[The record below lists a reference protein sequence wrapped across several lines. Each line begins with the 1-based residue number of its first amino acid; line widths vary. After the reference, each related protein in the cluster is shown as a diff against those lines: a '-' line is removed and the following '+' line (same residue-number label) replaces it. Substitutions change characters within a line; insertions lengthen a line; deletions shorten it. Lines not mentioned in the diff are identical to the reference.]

1 MHHIYY
7 SKEKFIETDGKA
19 VFIIYHLP
27 KMEGAK
33 RMSEQTYMYE
43 QETAVAALHKVE
55 GFDPRKFM
63 RLIQKEDQSS
73 RYYLDVAYR
82 KLWFRLCYPEGK
94 IVKTIRSIT
103 EKMAIVEAKVY
114 LSKND
119 PEDSYVAN
127 AFAQKYRM
135 DDSEIGQKYVELAET
150 AAVGRALS
158 DAGFGLQFADRE
170 KEMDP
175 EVTEAP
181 IDEEVMAGTP
191 ICPENIPEEV
201 FESSV
206 GETLMEDMIPGQ
218 CGIEDYIPM
227 PDEIMQVAEVS
238 KEDAQPPKA
247 APQPKAAQQPMA
259 AQQPKAAQQPTK
271 KPEQTPQEQ
280 FRQNNVA
287 PESTVGITRDMPV
300 NDIYGKLTRDLA
312 VKVVVS
318 AGCYKGKTL
327 GQIAV
332 EKPGSLQW
340 YVDSYKGPDNLLRA
354 AAKYLLDQA
363 LAPAC

>member
-7 SKEKFIETDGKA
+7 SKEKFIETGGKA

-43 QETAVAALHKVE
+43 QETAVAALHQVE

-103 EKMAIVEAKVY
+103 AQMAIVEARVY
-114 LSKND
+114 LNKND
-119 PEDSYVAN
+119 PDDSYVAN
-127 AFAQKYRM
+127 AFAQKFRE
-135 DDSEIGQKYVELAET
+135 DSEIGQKYVELAET

-201 FESSV
+201 FGSSV
-206 GETLMEDMIPGQ
+206 GEPLMEDMIPGQ

-227 PDEIMQVAEVS
+227 PDEVMRVAEAS
-238 KEDAQPPKA
+238 KEEVQQPKA
-247 APQPKAAQQPMA
+247 APQP
-259 AQQPKAAQQPTK
+259 TK
-271 KPEQTPQEQ
+271 KSEQTPQEQ
-280 FRQNNVA
+280 FMQNNVA

-332 EKPGSLQW
+332 ELSLIHI
-340 YVDSYKGPDNLLRA
+340 
-354 AAKYLLDQA
+354 
-363 LAPAC
+363 

>member
-7 SKEKFIETDGKA
+7 SKEKFIETGGKA

-43 QETAVAALHKVE
+43 QETAVAALHQVE

-201 FESSV
+201 FGSSV
-206 GETLMEDMIPGQ
+206 GENLMEDMIPGQ

-227 PDEIMQVAEVS
+227 PDEVMQVAEAS
-238 KEDAQPPKA
+238 KEEAQSPKA
-247 APQPKAAQQPMA
+247 APQPKAAQQPM
-259 AQQPKAAQQPTK
+259 K

-280 FRQNNVA
+280 FMQNNVA

>member
-1 MHHIYY
+1 
-7 SKEKFIETDGKA
+7 
-19 VFIIYHLP
+19 
-27 KMEGAK
+27 
-33 RMSEQTYMYE
+33 MSEQTYMYE
-43 QETAVAALHKVE
+43 QETAVAALHQVE

-201 FESSV
+201 FGSSV
-206 GETLMEDMIPGQ
+206 GENLMEDMIPGQ

-227 PDEIMQVAEVS
+227 PDEIMQVAEAS
-238 KEDAQPPKA
+238 KEE
-247 APQPKAAQQPMA
+247 

-280 FRQNNVA
+280 FMQNNVA
-287 PESTVGITRDMPV
+287 PEATVGITRDMPV

>member
-7 SKEKFIETDGKA
+7 SKEKFIETGGKA

-43 QETAVAALHKVE
+43 QETAVAALHQVE

-103 EKMAIVEAKVY
+103 AQMAIVEARVY
-114 LSKND
+114 LNKND
-119 PEDSYVAN
+119 PDDSYVAN
-127 AFAQKYRM
+127 AFAQKFRE
-135 DDSEIGQKYVELAET
+135 DSEIGQKYVELAET

-201 FESSV
+201 FGSSV
-206 GETLMEDMIPGQ
+206 GEPLMEDMIPGQ

-227 PDEIMQVAEVS
+227 PDEIMRVAEAS
-238 KEDAQPPKA
+238 KEEV
-247 APQPKAAQQPMA
+247 
-259 AQQPKAAQQPTK
+259 QQPKAALQPKAAPQPTK

-280 FRQNNVA
+280 FMQNNVA
-287 PESTVGITRDMPV
+287 QESTVGITRDMPV

-327 GQIAV
+327 EQIAV

>member
-7 SKEKFIETDGKA
+7 SKEKFIETGGKA

-43 QETAVAALHKVE
+43 QETAVAALHQVE

-201 FESSV
+201 FGSSV
-206 GETLMEDMIPGQ
+206 GENLMEDMIPGQ

-227 PDEIMQVAEVS
+227 PDEIMQVEEVS
-238 KEDAQPPKA
+238 KEDAQP
-247 APQPKAAQQPMA
+247 
-259 AQQPKAAQQPTK
+259 PKAAQQPTK

-280 FRQNNVA
+280 FMKNNVA

>member
-7 SKEKFIETDGKA
+7 SKEKFIETGGKA

-43 QETAVAALHKVE
+43 QETAVAALHQVE

-103 EKMAIVEAKVY
+103 AQMAIVEARVY
-114 LSKND
+114 LNKND
-119 PEDSYVAN
+119 PDDSYVAN
-127 AFAQKYRM
+127 AFAQKFRE
-135 DDSEIGQKYVELAET
+135 DSEIGQKYVELAET

-201 FESSV
+201 FGSSV
-206 GETLMEDMIPGQ
+206 GEPLMEDMIPGQ

-227 PDEIMQVAEVS
+227 PDEIMRVAEAS
-238 KEDAQPPKA
+238 KEEVQ
-247 APQPKAAQQPMA
+247 QPKAAL
-259 AQQPKAAQQPTK
+259 QPKAAQQPTK

-280 FRQNNVA
+280 FMQNNVS
-287 PESTVGITRDMPV
+287 PESTVGITRDMSV

>member
-7 SKEKFIETDGKA
+7 SKEKFIETGGKA

-43 QETAVAALHKVE
+43 QETAVAALHQVE

-201 FESSV
+201 FGSSV
-206 GETLMEDMIPGQ
+206 GEPLMEDMIPGQ

-227 PDEIMQVAEVS
+227 PDEVMRVAEAS
-238 KEDAQPPKA
+238 KEEVQQPKA
-247 APQPKAAQQPMA
+247 APQP
-259 AQQPKAAQQPTK
+259 TK
-271 KPEQTPQEQ
+271 KSEQTPQEQ
-280 FRQNNVA
+280 FMQNNVA

-300 NDIYGKLTRDLA
+300 NDIYGKLTKDLA

>member
-1 MHHIYY
+1 MN
-7 SKEKFIETDGKA
+7 EN
-19 VFIIYHLP
+19 
-27 KMEGAK
+27 
-33 RMSEQTYMYE
+33 YMYE
-43 QETAVAALHKVE
+43 QEAAVAALHKIE

-63 RLIQKEDQSS
+63 RLIEKEGQLPK
-73 RYYLDVAYR
+73 YYLDVVYR

-103 EKMAIVEAKVY
+103 AQMAIVEARVY
-114 LSKND
+114 LNKND
-119 PEDSYVAN
+119 PDDSYVAN
-127 AFAQKYRM
+127 AFAQKYRE
-135 DDSEIGQKYVELAET
+135 DSEIGQKYVELAET

-181 IDEEVMAGTP
+181 IDKSVMEGEPLIQEDFAEAMDAG
-191 ICPENIPEEV
+191 ED
-201 FESSV
+201 
-206 GETLMEDMIPGQ
+206 LMDDMIPGQ
-218 CGIEDYIPM
+218 CDIGDYIPM
-227 PDEIMQVAEVS
+227 PGEVLEQSEAPVSVPTPVREGRKAQRETSLEERFLQQNATPESVQGISKDMSVAE
-238 KEDAQPPKA
+238 
-247 APQPKAAQQPMA
+247 
-259 AQQPKAAQQPTK
+259 
-271 KPEQTPQEQ
+271 
-280 FRQNNVA
+280 
-287 PESTVGITRDMPV
+287 
-300 NDIYGKLTRDLA
+300 IYGKLNRDLA
-312 VKVVVS
+312 VQVVVS

>member
-43 QETAVAALHKVE
+43 QETAVAALHQVE

-103 EKMAIVEAKVY
+103 AQMAIVEARVY
-114 LSKND
+114 LNKND
-119 PEDSYVAN
+119 PDDSYVAN
-127 AFAQKYRM
+127 AFAQKFRE
-135 DDSEIGQKYVELAET
+135 DSEIGQKYVELAET

-201 FESSV
+201 FGSSV
-206 GETLMEDMIPGQ
+206 GEPLMEDMIPGQ

-227 PDEIMQVAEVS
+227 PDEIMQVAEAS
-238 KEDAQPPKA
+238 KEE
-247 APQPKAAQQPMA
+247 

-280 FRQNNVA
+280 FMQNNVA
-287 PESTVGITRDMPV
+287 PEATVGITRDMPV

>member
-7 SKEKFIETDGKA
+7 SKEKFIETGGKA
-19 VFIIYHLP
+19 VFILYHLP
-27 KMEGAK
+27 QKEGAK

-43 QETAVAALHKVE
+43 QETAVAALHQVE

-63 RLIQKEDQSS
+63 RLIQNEDQSS

-103 EKMAIVEAKVY
+103 AQMAIVEARVY
-114 LSKND
+114 LNKND
-119 PEDSYVAN
+119 PDDSYVAN
-127 AFAQKYRM
+127 AFAQKFRE
-135 DDSEIGQKYVELAET
+135 DSEIGQKYVELAET

-201 FESSV
+201 FGSSV
-206 GETLMEDMIPGQ
+206 GEPLMEDMIPGQ

-227 PDEIMQVAEVS
+227 PDEIMRVAEAS
-238 KEDAQPPKA
+238 KEEVQ
-247 APQPKAAQQPMA
+247 QPKAAL
-259 AQQPKAAQQPTK
+259 QPKAAQQPTK

-280 FRQNNVA
+280 FMQNNVA

>member
-1 MHHIYY
+1 
-7 SKEKFIETDGKA
+7 
-19 VFIIYHLP
+19 
-27 KMEGAK
+27 
-33 RMSEQTYMYE
+33 MSEQKYMYE
-43 QETAVAALHKVE
+43 QEAAVAALHRVE

-63 RLIQKEDQSS
+63 RLIQKEDQVA

-114 LSKND
+114 LNKND
-119 PEDSYVAN
+119 PDDSYVAN
-127 AFAQKYRM
+127 AFAQKYRL

-191 ICPENIPEEV
+191 ICPESIPEEI
-201 FESSV
+201 FDSNI

-227 PDEIMQVAEVS
+227 PEDIMQTATPSQDVAEV
-238 KEDAQPPKA
+238 PKA
-247 APQPKAAQQPMA
+247 TPQSV
-259 AQQPKAAQQPTK
+259 K
-271 KPEQTPQEQ
+271 KPAQTPQEQ
-280 FRQNNVA
+280 FMQKSVA
-287 PESTVGITRDMPV
+287 PEVAVSITRDMPV
-300 NDIYGKLTRDLA
+300 DEIYGKLTRDVA

-327 GQIAV
+327 GQIAM

-354 AAKYLLDQA
+354 AAKYLMDQA

>member
-43 QETAVAALHKVE
+43 QETAVAALHQVE

-201 FESSV
+201 FGSSV
-206 GETLMEDMIPGQ
+206 GKNLMEDMIPGQ

-227 PDEIMQVAEVS
+227 PDEIMQVEEAS
-238 KEDAQPPKA
+238 KEE
-247 APQPKAAQQPMA
+247 
-259 AQQPKAAQQPTK
+259 AQQPKAAQQPMK

-280 FRQNNVA
+280 FMQNNVA

>member
-1 MHHIYY
+1 
-7 SKEKFIETDGKA
+7 
-19 VFIIYHLP
+19 
-27 KMEGAK
+27 
-33 RMSEQTYMYE
+33 MSEQTYMYE
-43 QETAVAALHKVE
+43 QETAVAALHQVE

-201 FESSV
+201 FGSGV
-206 GETLMEDMIPGQ
+206 GENLMEDMIPGQ

-227 PDEIMQVAEVS
+227 PEDIMQTATPSQDVAEV
-238 KEDAQPPKA
+238 PKA
-247 APQPKAAQQPMA
+247 TPQSV
-259 AQQPKAAQQPTK
+259 K
-271 KPEQTPQEQ
+271 KPAQTPQEQ
-280 FRQNNVA
+280 FMQKSVA
-287 PESTVGITRDMPV
+287 PEVAVSITRDMPV
-300 NDIYGKLTRDLA
+300 DEIYGKLTRDVA

-327 GQIAV
+327 GQIAM

-354 AAKYLLDQA
+354 AAKYLMDQA

>member
-43 QETAVAALHKVE
+43 QETAVAALHQVE

-201 FESSV
+201 FGSSV
-206 GETLMEDMIPGQ
+206 GENLMEDMIPGQ

-227 PDEIMQVAEVS
+227 PDEIMQVAEAS
-238 KEDAQPPKA
+238 KEE
-247 APQPKAAQQPMA
+247 

-280 FRQNNVA
+280 FMQNNVA

-340 YVDSYKGPDNLLRA
+340 YVHSYKGPDNLLRA

>member
-1 MHHIYY
+1 
-7 SKEKFIETDGKA
+7 
-19 VFIIYHLP
+19 
-27 KMEGAK
+27 
-33 RMSEQTYMYE
+33 MSEQTYMYE
-43 QETAVAALHKVE
+43 QETAVAALHQVE

-103 EKMAIVEAKVY
+103 AQMAIVEARVY
-114 LSKND
+114 LNKND
-119 PEDSYVAN
+119 PDDSYVAN
-127 AFAQKYRM
+127 AFAQKFRE
-135 DDSEIGQKYVELAET
+135 DSEIGQKYVELAET

-201 FESSV
+201 FGSSV
-206 GETLMEDMIPGQ
+206 GEPLMEDMIPGQ

-227 PDEIMQVAEVS
+227 PDEVMRVAEAS
-238 KEDAQPPKA
+238 KEEVQQPKAALQPKA
-247 APQPKAAQQPMA
+247 APQP
-259 AQQPKAAQQPTK
+259 TK
-271 KPEQTPQEQ
+271 KSEQTPQEQ
-280 FRQNNVA
+280 FMQNNVA

>member
-1 MHHIYY
+1 
-7 SKEKFIETDGKA
+7 
-19 VFIIYHLP
+19 
-27 KMEGAK
+27 
-33 RMSEQTYMYE
+33 MSEQTYMYE

-103 EKMAIVEAKVY
+103 AQMAIVEARVY
-114 LSKND
+114 LNKND
-119 PEDSYVAN
+119 PDDSYVAN
-127 AFAQKYRM
+127 AFAQKFRE
-135 DDSEIGQKYVELAET
+135 DSEIGQKYVELAET

-201 FESSV
+201 FGSSV
-206 GETLMEDMIPGQ
+206 GEPLMEDMIPGQ

-227 PDEIMQVAEVS
+227 PDEIMRVAEAS
-238 KEDAQPPKA
+238 KEEVQQPKAALQPKA
-247 APQPKAAQQPMA
+247 APQP
-259 AQQPKAAQQPTK
+259 TK
-271 KPEQTPQEQ
+271 KSEQTPQEQ
-280 FRQNNVA
+280 FMQNNVA

>member
-7 SKEKFIETDGKA
+7 SKEKFIETGGKA

-43 QETAVAALHKVE
+43 QETAVAALHQVE

-181 IDEEVMAGTP
+181 IDEELMAGTP

-247 APQPKAAQQPMA
+247 A
-259 AQQPKAAQQPTK
+259 QQPTK

-280 FRQNNVA
+280 FMQNNVA

>member
-7 SKEKFIETDGKA
+7 SKEKFIETGEKA

-247 APQPKAAQQPMA
+247 A
-259 AQQPKAAQQPTK
+259 QQPTK

-280 FRQNNVA
+280 FMQNNVA
-287 PESTVGITRDMPV
+287 PESTVGITRDMSV

>member
-1 MHHIYY
+1 
-7 SKEKFIETDGKA
+7 
-19 VFIIYHLP
+19 
-27 KMEGAK
+27 
-33 RMSEQTYMYE
+33 MSEQTYMYE
-43 QETAVAALHKVE
+43 QETAVAALHQVE

-103 EKMAIVEAKVY
+103 AQMAIVEARVY
-114 LSKND
+114 LNKND
-119 PEDSYVAN
+119 PDDSYVAN
-127 AFAQKYRM
+127 AFAQKFRE
-135 DDSEIGQKYVELAET
+135 DSEIGQKYVELAET

-201 FESSV
+201 FGSSV
-206 GETLMEDMIPGQ
+206 GEPLMEDMIPGQ

-227 PDEIMQVAEVS
+227 PDEVMRVAEAS
-238 KEDAQPPKA
+238 KEEVQQPKAALQPKA
-247 APQPKAAQQPMA
+247 APQP
-259 AQQPKAAQQPTK
+259 TK
-271 KPEQTPQEQ
+271 KSEQTPQEQ

>member
-1 MHHIYY
+1 
-7 SKEKFIETDGKA
+7 
-19 VFIIYHLP
+19 
-27 KMEGAK
+27 
-33 RMSEQTYMYE
+33 MSEQTYMYE
-43 QETAVAALHKVE
+43 QETAVAALHQVE

-103 EKMAIVEAKVY
+103 AQMAIVEARVY
-114 LSKND
+114 LKKND
-119 PEDSYVAN
+119 PDDSYVAN
-127 AFAQKYRM
+127 AFAQKFRE
-135 DDSEIGQKYVELAET
+135 DSEIGQKYVELAET

-201 FESSV
+201 FGSSV
-206 GETLMEDMIPGQ
+206 GEPLMEDMIPGQ

-227 PDEIMQVAEVS
+227 PDEVMRVAEAS
-238 KEDAQPPKA
+238 KEEVQQPKAALQPKA
-247 APQPKAAQQPMA
+247 APQP
-259 AQQPKAAQQPTK
+259 TK
-271 KPEQTPQEQ
+271 KSEQTPQEQ
-280 FRQNNVA
+280 FMQNNVA

>member
-1 MHHIYY
+1 
-7 SKEKFIETDGKA
+7 
-19 VFIIYHLP
+19 
-27 KMEGAK
+27 
-33 RMSEQTYMYE
+33 MSEQTYMYE
-43 QETAVAALHKVE
+43 QETAVAALHPLE
-55 GFDPRKFM
+55 GFDPRKIM

-103 EKMAIVEAKVY
+103 AQMAIVEARVY
-114 LSKND
+114 LNKND
-119 PEDSYVAN
+119 PDDSYVAN
-127 AFAQKYRM
+127 AFAQKFRE
-135 DDSEIGQKYVELAET
+135 DSEIGQKYVELAET

-201 FESSV
+201 FGSSV
-206 GETLMEDMIPGQ
+206 GEPLMEDMIPGQ

-227 PDEIMQVAEVS
+227 PDEVMRVAEAS
-238 KEDAQPPKA
+238 KEEVQQPKAALQPKA
-247 APQPKAAQQPMA
+247 APQP
-259 AQQPKAAQQPTK
+259 TK
-271 KPEQTPQEQ
+271 KSEQTPQEQ
-280 FRQNNVA
+280 FMQNNVA

>member
-1 MHHIYY
+1 
-7 SKEKFIETDGKA
+7 
-19 VFIIYHLP
+19 
-27 KMEGAK
+27 
-33 RMSEQTYMYE
+33 MSEQTYRYE
-43 QETAVAALHKVE
+43 QETAVAALHQVE

-103 EKMAIVEAKVY
+103 AQMAIVEARVY
-114 LSKND
+114 LNKND
-119 PEDSYVAN
+119 PDDSYVAN
-127 AFAQKYRM
+127 AFAQKFRE
-135 DDSEIGQKYVELAET
+135 DSEIGQKYVELAET

-201 FESSV
+201 FGSSV
-206 GETLMEDMIPGQ
+206 GEPLMEDMIPGQ

-227 PDEIMQVAEVS
+227 PDEVMRVAEAS
-238 KEDAQPPKA
+238 KEEVQQPKA
-247 APQPKAAQQPMA
+247 APQP
-259 AQQPKAAQQPTK
+259 TK
-271 KPEQTPQEQ
+271 KSEQTPQEQ
-280 FRQNNVA
+280 FMHNNVA

>member
-1 MHHIYY
+1 
-7 SKEKFIETDGKA
+7 
-19 VFIIYHLP
+19 
-27 KMEGAK
+27 
-33 RMSEQTYMYE
+33 MSEQTYMYE
-43 QETAVAALHKVE
+43 QETAVAALHQVE

-103 EKMAIVEAKVY
+103 AQMAIVEARVY
-114 LSKND
+114 LNKND
-119 PEDSYVAN
+119 PDDSYVAN
-127 AFAQKYRM
+127 AFAQKFRE
-135 DDSEIGQKYVELAET
+135 DSEIGQKYVELAET

-181 IDEEVMAGTP
+181 IDEEVMAGIP

-201 FESSV
+201 FGSSV
-206 GETLMEDMIPGQ
+206 GEPLMEDMIPGQ

-227 PDEIMQVAEVS
+227 PDEVMRVAEAS
-238 KEDAQPPKA
+238 KEEVQQPKAALQPKA
-247 APQPKAAQQPMA
+247 APQP
-259 AQQPKAAQQPTK
+259 TK
-271 KPEQTPQEQ
+271 KSEQTPQEQ
-280 FRQNNVA
+280 FMQNNVA

>member
-1 MHHIYY
+1 
-7 SKEKFIETDGKA
+7 
-19 VFIIYHLP
+19 
-27 KMEGAK
+27 
-33 RMSEQTYMYE
+33 MSEQTYMYE
-43 QETAVAALHKVE
+43 QETAVAALHQVE

-103 EKMAIVEAKVY
+103 AQMAIVEARVY
-114 LSKND
+114 LNKND
-119 PEDSYVAN
+119 PDDSYVAN
-127 AFAQKYRM
+127 AFAQKFRE
-135 DDSEIGQKYVELAET
+135 DSEIGQKYVELAET
-150 AAVGRALS
+150 ATVGRALS

-201 FESSV
+201 FGSSV
-206 GETLMEDMIPGQ
+206 GEPLMEDMIPGQ

-227 PDEIMQVAEVS
+227 PDEVMRVAEAS
-238 KEDAQPPKA
+238 KEEVQQPKAALQPKA
-247 APQPKAAQQPMA
+247 APQP
-259 AQQPKAAQQPTK
+259 TK
-271 KPEQTPQEQ
+271 KSEQTPQEQ
-280 FRQNNVA
+280 FMQNNVA

>member
-1 MHHIYY
+1 
-7 SKEKFIETDGKA
+7 
-19 VFIIYHLP
+19 
-27 KMEGAK
+27 
-33 RMSEQTYMYE
+33 MSEQTYMYE
-43 QETAVAALHKVE
+43 QETAVAALHQVE

-103 EKMAIVEAKVY
+103 AQMAIVEARVY
-114 LSKND
+114 LNKND
-119 PEDSYVAN
+119 PDDPYVAN
-127 AFAQKYRM
+127 AFAQKFRE
-135 DDSEIGQKYVELAET
+135 DSEIGQKYVELAET

-201 FESSV
+201 FGSSV
-206 GETLMEDMIPGQ
+206 GEPLMEDMIPGQ

-227 PDEIMQVAEVS
+227 PDEVMRVAEAS
-238 KEDAQPPKA
+238 KEEVQQPKAALQPKA
-247 APQPKAAQQPMA
+247 APQP
-259 AQQPKAAQQPTK
+259 TK
-271 KPEQTPQEQ
+271 KSEQTPQEQ
-280 FRQNNVA
+280 FMQNNVA

>member
-1 MHHIYY
+1 
-7 SKEKFIETDGKA
+7 
-19 VFIIYHLP
+19 
-27 KMEGAK
+27 
-33 RMSEQTYMYE
+33 MSEQTYMYE
-43 QETAVAALHKVE
+43 QETAVAALHQVE

-82 KLWFRLCYPEGK
+82 KMWFRLCYPEGK

-103 EKMAIVEAKVY
+103 AQMAIVEARVY
-114 LSKND
+114 LNKND
-119 PEDSYVAN
+119 PDDSYVAN
-127 AFAQKYRM
+127 AFAQKFRE
-135 DDSEIGQKYVELAET
+135 DSEIGQKYVELAET

-201 FESSV
+201 FGSSV
-206 GETLMEDMIPGQ
+206 GEPLMEDMIPGQ

-227 PDEIMQVAEVS
+227 PDEVMRVAEAS
-238 KEDAQPPKA
+238 KEEVQQPKAALQPKA
-247 APQPKAAQQPMA
+247 APQP
-259 AQQPKAAQQPTK
+259 TK
-271 KPEQTPQEQ
+271 KSEQTPQEQ
-280 FRQNNVA
+280 FMQNNVA

>member
-1 MHHIYY
+1 
-7 SKEKFIETDGKA
+7 
-19 VFIIYHLP
+19 
-27 KMEGAK
+27 
-33 RMSEQTYMYE
+33 MSEQTYMYE
-43 QETAVAALHKVE
+43 QETAVAALHQVE

-103 EKMAIVEAKVY
+103 AQMAIVEARVY
-114 LSKND
+114 LNKND
-119 PEDSYVAN
+119 PDDSYVAN
-127 AFAQKYRM
+127 AFAQKFRE
-135 DDSEIGQKYVELAET
+135 DSEIGQKYVELAET

-201 FESSV
+201 FGSSV
-206 GETLMEDMIPGQ
+206 GEPLMEDMIPGQ

-227 PDEIMQVAEVS
+227 PDEVMRVAEAS
-238 KEDAQPPKA
+238 KEEVQQPKAALQPKA
-247 APQPKAAQQPMA
+247 APQP
-259 AQQPKAAQQPTK
+259 TK
-271 KPEQTPQEQ
+271 KSEQTPQEQ
-280 FRQNNVA
+280 FMQNNVA

-300 NDIYGKLTRDLA
+300 NDIYGKLT
-312 VKVVVS
+312 
-318 AGCYKGKTL
+318 KT
-327 GQIAV
+327 
-332 EKPGSLQW
+332 
-340 YVDSYKGPDNLLRA
+340 
-354 AAKYLLDQA
+354 
-363 LAPAC
+363 

>member
-1 MHHIYY
+1 
-7 SKEKFIETDGKA
+7 
-19 VFIIYHLP
+19 
-27 KMEGAK
+27 
-33 RMSEQTYMYE
+33 MSEQTYMYE
-43 QETAVAALHKVE
+43 QETAVAALHQVE

-103 EKMAIVEAKVY
+103 AQMAIVEARVY
-114 LSKND
+114 LNKND
-119 PEDSYVAN
+119 PDDSYVAN
-127 AFAQKYRM
+127 AFAQKFRE
-135 DDSEIGQKYVELAET
+135 DSEIGQKYVELAET

-201 FESSV
+201 FGSSV
-206 GETLMEDMIPGQ
+206 GEPLMEDMIPGQ

-227 PDEIMQVAEVS
+227 PDEVMRVAEAS
-238 KEDAQPPKA
+238 KEEVQQPKAALQPKA
-247 APQPKAAQQPMA
+247 APQP
-259 AQQPKAAQQPTK
+259 TK
-271 KPEQTPQEQ
+271 KSEQTPQEQ
-280 FRQNNVA
+280 FMQNNVA

-300 NDIYGKLTRDLA
+300 NDIYGKLTKDLA

>member
-43 QETAVAALHKVE
+43 QETAVAALHQVE

-103 EKMAIVEAKVY
+103 AQMAIVEARVY
-114 LSKND
+114 LNKND
-119 PEDSYVAN
+119 PDDSYVPN
-127 AFAQKYRM
+127 AFAQKFRE
-135 DDSEIGQKYVELAET
+135 DSEIGQKYVELAET

-201 FESSV
+201 FGSSV
-206 GETLMEDMIPGQ
+206 GEPLMEDMIPGQ

-227 PDEIMQVAEVS
+227 PDEVMRVAEAS
-238 KEDAQPPKA
+238 KEEVQQPKAALQPKA
-247 APQPKAAQQPMA
+247 APQP
-259 AQQPKAAQQPTK
+259 TK
-271 KPEQTPQEQ
+271 KSEQTPQEQ
-280 FRQNNVA
+280 FMQNNVA

>member
-1 MHHIYY
+1 
-7 SKEKFIETDGKA
+7 
-19 VFIIYHLP
+19 
-27 KMEGAK
+27 
-33 RMSEQTYMYE
+33 MSEQTYMYE
-43 QETAVAALHKVE
+43 QETAVAALHQVE

-103 EKMAIVEAKVY
+103 AQMAIVEARVY
-114 LSKND
+114 LNKND
-119 PEDSYVAN
+119 PDDSYVAN
-127 AFAQKYRM
+127 AFAQKFRE
-135 DDSEIGQKYVELAET
+135 DSEIGQKYVELAET

-201 FESSV
+201 FGSSV
-206 GETLMEDMIPGQ
+206 GEPLMEDMIPGQ

-227 PDEIMQVAEVS
+227 PDEVMRVAEAS
-238 KEDAQPPKA
+238 KEEVQKPKAALQPKA
-247 APQPKAAQQPMA
+247 APQP
-259 AQQPKAAQQPTK
+259 TK
-271 KPEQTPQEQ
+271 KSEQTPQEQ
-280 FRQNNVA
+280 FMQNNVA

>member
-7 SKEKFIETDGKA
+7 SKEKFIETGGKA

-43 QETAVAALHKVE
+43 QETAVAALHQVE

-201 FESSV
+201 FGSSV
-206 GETLMEDMIPGQ
+206 GEPLMEDMIPGQ

-247 APQPKAAQQPMA
+247 A
-259 AQQPKAAQQPTK
+259 QQPTK

-280 FRQNNVA
+280 FMQNNVA

-300 NDIYGKLTRDLA
+300 NDIYGKLTKDLA

>member
-1 MHHIYY
+1 
-7 SKEKFIETDGKA
+7 
-19 VFIIYHLP
+19 
-27 KMEGAK
+27 
-33 RMSEQTYMYE
+33 MSEQTYMYE
-43 QETAVAALHKVE
+43 QETAVAALHQVE

-103 EKMAIVEAKVY
+103 AQMAIVEARVY
-114 LSKND
+114 LNKND
-119 PEDSYVAN
+119 PDDSYVAN
-127 AFAQKYRM
+127 AFAQKFRE
-135 DDSEIGQKYVELAET
+135 DSEIGQKYVELAET

-201 FESSV
+201 FGSSV
-206 GETLMEDMIPGQ
+206 GEPLMEDLIPGQ

-227 PDEIMQVAEVS
+227 PDEVMRVAEAS
-238 KEDAQPPKA
+238 KEEVQQPKAALQPKA
-247 APQPKAAQQPMA
+247 APQP
-259 AQQPKAAQQPTK
+259 TK
-271 KPEQTPQEQ
+271 KSEQTPQEQ
-280 FRQNNVA
+280 FMQNNVA

>member
-7 SKEKFIETDGKA
+7 SKEKFIETGGKA

-103 EKMAIVEAKVY
+103 AQMAIVEARVY
-114 LSKND
+114 LNKND
-119 PEDSYVAN
+119 PDDSYVAN
-127 AFAQKYRM
+127 AFAQKFRE
-135 DDSEIGQKYVELAET
+135 DSEIGQKYVELAET

-201 FESSV
+201 FGSSV
-206 GETLMEDMIPGQ
+206 GEPLMEDMIPGQ
-218 CGIEDYIPM
+218 CGIEDYILM
-227 PDEIMQVAEVS
+227 PDEVMRVAEAS
-238 KEDAQPPKA
+238 KEEVQQPKAALQPKA
-247 APQPKAAQQPMA
+247 APQP
-259 AQQPKAAQQPTK
+259 TK
-271 KPEQTPQEQ
+271 KSEQTPQEQ
-280 FRQNNVA
+280 FMQNNVA

>member
-1 MHHIYY
+1 
-7 SKEKFIETDGKA
+7 
-19 VFIIYHLP
+19 
-27 KMEGAK
+27 
-33 RMSEQTYMYE
+33 MSEQTYMYE
-43 QETAVAALHKVE
+43 QETAVAALHQVE

-103 EKMAIVEAKVY
+103 AQMAIVEARVY
-114 LSKND
+114 LNKND
-119 PEDSYVAN
+119 PDDSYVAN
-127 AFAQKYRM
+127 AFAQKFRE
-135 DDSEIGQKYVELAET
+135 DSEIGQKYVELAET

-201 FESSV
+201 FGSSV
-206 GETLMEDMIPGQ
+206 GEPLMEDMIPGQ
-218 CGIEDYIPM
+218 CGIEDYILM
-227 PDEIMQVAEVS
+227 PDEVMRVAEAS
-238 KEDAQPPKA
+238 KEEVQ
-247 APQPKAAQQPMA
+247 QPKAAL
-259 AQQPKAAQQPTK
+259 QPKAAQQPTK

-280 FRQNNVA
+280 FMQNNVA

>member
-1 MHHIYY
+1 
-7 SKEKFIETDGKA
+7 
-19 VFIIYHLP
+19 
-27 KMEGAK
+27 
-33 RMSEQTYMYE
+33 MSEQTYMYE
-43 QETAVAALHKVE
+43 QETAVAALHQVE

-103 EKMAIVEAKVY
+103 AQMAIVEARVY
-114 LSKND
+114 LNKND
-119 PEDSYVAN
+119 PDDSYVAN
-127 AFAQKYRM
+127 AFAQKFRE
-135 DDSEIGQKYVELAET
+135 DSEIGQKYVELAET

-201 FESSV
+201 FGSSV
-206 GETLMEDMIPGQ
+206 GEPLMEDMIPGQ

-227 PDEIMQVAEVS
+227 PDEVMRVAEAS
-238 KEDAQPPKA
+238 KEEVQQPKAALQPKA
-247 APQPKAAQQPMA
+247 APQP
-259 AQQPKAAQQPTK
+259 TK
-271 KPEQTPQEQ
+271 KSEQTPQEQ
-280 FRQNNVA
+280 FMQNNVA

-354 AAKYLLDQA
+354 DAKYLLDQA

>member
-1 MHHIYY
+1 MN
-7 SKEKFIETDGKA
+7 EN
-19 VFIIYHLP
+19 
-27 KMEGAK
+27 
-33 RMSEQTYMYE
+33 YMYE
-43 QETAVAALHKVE
+43 QEAAVAALHKIE

-63 RLIQKEDQSS
+63 RLIEKEGQLPK
-73 RYYLDVAYR
+73 YYLDVVYR

-103 EKMAIVEAKVY
+103 AQMAIVEARVY
-114 LSKND
+114 LNKND
-119 PEDSYVAN
+119 PDDSYVAN
-127 AFAQKYRM
+127 AFAQKFREE
-135 DDSEIGQKYVELAET
+135 SEIGQKYVELAET

-181 IDEEVMAGTP
+181 IDKSVMEGEPLIQEDFAEDMDAGAD
-191 ICPENIPEEV
+191 
-201 FESSV
+201 
-206 GETLMEDMIPGQ
+206 LMDDMIPGQ
-218 CGIEDYIPM
+218 CDIGDYIPM
-227 PDEIMQVAEVS
+227 PGEVLEQSRDVKETPVSVPTPVREVRKAPVEPSLEERFLQQNATPESVQGISKDIPVAE
-238 KEDAQPPKA
+238 
-247 APQPKAAQQPMA
+247 
-259 AQQPKAAQQPTK
+259 
-271 KPEQTPQEQ
+271 
-280 FRQNNVA
+280 
-287 PESTVGITRDMPV
+287 
-300 NDIYGKLTRDLA
+300 IYGKLNRDLA
-312 VKVVVS
+312 VSVVVS

-340 YVDSYKGPDNLLRA
+340 YVTSYKGPDNLLRA